1 MKEKPRMTSFPSED
15 IISAPYGANVTVKC
29 RATGVPRPTVRLVI
43 NGVNMYTSTGGRAV
57 MAPYEAILTYVVKMS
72 SDVECHVSNRLGSS
86 FSRMRINLKG
96 ISFVLSQWFV
106 TDCTCM
112 SHPLYF
118 TISNLPSG
126 YFYKLVNEQNVSEI
140 HLWFIKTKKMLLSIS
155 IS

>member
-15 IISAPYGANVTVKC
+15 IISAPYGSNVTVKC

-72 SDVECHVSNRLGSS
+72 SDVECHISNRLGSS

-96 ISFVLSQWFV
+96 ISFVLCQ
-106 TDCTCM
+106 
-112 SHPLYF
+112 
-118 TISNLPSG
+118 
-126 YFYKLVNEQNVSEI
+126 
-140 HLWFIKTKKMLLSIS
+140 
-155 IS
+155 